1 MRTVRRLGSSLR
13 SFRFIHTADIHLD
26 SPMRGLSDDVPGVAE
41 RLRLATREALTA
53 LVDAA
58 IERAVDFVVIAGDVY
73 DGDWRDYQTGVF
85 FVRQMHRLAGES
97 IPVYLIH
104 GNHDAQNQMTRSLS
118 LPGNVHVFSP
128 EAAETK
134 TIEHL
139 DVALH
144 GMSYA
149 ERAVTDNLVPGYPA
163 PVAGVFNIGV
173 LHTGLG
179 GRGGH
184 ANYAPCSLD
193 ELTAK
198 GYDYWALGHVHGA
211 EVLAEHPH
219 VVFSGNLQGR
229 SIRETGAKSA
239 YEVIV
244 EDGRVAALRPIHCD
258 VARWAETSINVSA
271 ADDFNDVIAAMRRAI
286 ETGADAVE
294 GRLLAVRL
302 HLTGTTA
309 LHDQLAA
316 APERLLAEARAAA
329 AGLGTAQVYV
339 EKIKLATAPQL
350 DAATRRER
358 QDALGELQRLLD
370 DAVDDPYIREMIEKD
385 VRRLA
390 ERLPHEIRE
399 HADDA
404 LLRAAIDGDTATLI
418 HGAGDYL
425 LSRLAADERA
435 T

>member
-1 MRTVRRLGSSLR
+1 
-13 SFRFIHTADIHLD
+13 
-26 SPMRGLSDDVPGVAE
+26 MRGLSDDVPGVAE

-53 LVDAA
+53 LIDTA
-58 IERAVDFVVIAGDVY
+58 IERKVDLVVIAGDLY

-85 FVRQMHRLAGES
+85 FVRQMHRLAAAA

-118 LPGNVHVFSP
+118 LPDNVHVFSH

-134 TIEHL
+134 IIDGL

-144 GMSYA
+144 GTSYA

-163 PVAGVFNIGV
+163 PIAGAFNIGV

-239 YEVIV
+239 YEVVV
-244 EDGRVAALRPIHCD
+244 EDGRVAELRPIYCD
-258 VARWAETSINVSA
+258 VARWAESGVDVSA
-271 ADDFNDVIAAMRRAI
+271 ADDFNDVIAAMRLAI
-286 ETGADAVE
+286 ETGADAVD
-294 GRLLAVRL
+294 GRLLAIRL
-302 HLTGTTA
+302 RLTGTTA
-309 LHDQLAA
+309 LHDSLAA

-329 AGLGTAQVYV
+329 SGLSSTPVYV
-339 EKIKLATAPQL
+339 EKVKQATEPEL
-350 DAATRRER
+350 DATTRRER
-358 QDALGELQRLLD
+358 QDALGEMQRLLD
-370 DAVDDPYIREMIEKD
+370 EATNDPDIRAMIEKD
-385 VRRLA
+385 IRRLA

-418 HGAGDYL
+418 DGAGDYL
-425 LSRLAADERA
+425 LSRLAADESA
-435 T
+435 P

>member
-1 MRTVRRLGSSLR
+1 
-13 SFRFIHTADIHLD
+13 
-26 SPMRGLSDDVPGVAE
+26 MRGLSDDVPGVAE

-53 LVDAA
+53 LIDTA
-58 IERAVDFVVIAGDVY
+58 IERKVDFVVIAGDLY

-85 FVRQMHRLAGES
+85 FVRQMHRLAAAA

-118 LPGNVHVFSP
+118 LPDNVHVFSH

-134 TIEHL
+134 IIDGL

-144 GMSYA
+144 GTSYA

-163 PVAGVFNIGV
+163 PIAGAFNIGV

-239 YEVIV
+239 YEVVV
-244 EDGRVAALRPIHCD
+244 EDGRVAELRPIYCD
-258 VARWAETSINVSA
+258 VARWAESGVDVSA
-271 ADDFNDVIAAMRRAI
+271 ADDFNDVIAAMRLAI
-286 ETGADAVE
+286 ETGADAVD
-294 GRLLAVRL
+294 GRLLAIRL
-302 HLTGTTA
+302 RLTGTTA
-309 LHDQLAA
+309 LHDSLAA

-329 AGLGTAQVYV
+329 AGLSSTPVYV
-339 EKIKLATAPQL
+339 EKVKQATEPEL
-350 DAATRRER
+350 DATTRRER
-358 QDALGELQRLLD
+358 QDALGEMQRLLD
-370 DAVDDPYIREMIEKD
+370 EATNDPDIRAMIEKD
-385 VRRLA
+385 IRRLA

-418 HGAGDYL
+418 DGAGDYL
-425 LSRLAADERA
+425 LSRLAADESA
-435 T
+435 P

>member
-1 MRTVRRLGSSLR
+1 
-13 SFRFIHTADIHLD
+13 
-26 SPMRGLSDDVPGVAE
+26 MRGLSDDVPGVAE

-53 LVDAA
+53 LIDTA
-58 IERAVDFVVIAGDVY
+58 IERNVDFVVIAGDLY

-85 FVRQMHRLAGES
+85 FVRQMHRLASAS

-118 LPGNVHVFSP
+118 LPANVHVFSH

-134 TIEHL
+134 TIDGL

-144 GMSYA
+144 GASYA

-163 PVAGVFNIGV
+163 PTPGAFNIGV

-184 ANYAPCSLD
+184 ANYAPCSLE

-239 YEVIV
+239 YEVVV
-244 EDGRVAALRPIHCD
+244 EDGRVAELRPIYCD
-258 VARWAETSINVSA
+258 VARWAESGVDVSA
-271 ADDFNDVIAAMRRAI
+271 ADDFNDVIAAMRLAI
-286 ETGADAVE
+286 ETGADAVD
-294 GRLLAVRL
+294 GRLLAIRL
-302 HLTGTTA
+302 RLTGTTA
-309 LHDQLAA
+309 LHDSLAA

-329 AGLGTAQVYV
+329 SGLSSTPVYV
-339 EKIKLATAPQL
+339 EKVKQATEPEL
-350 DAATRRER
+350 DATTRRER
-358 QDALGELQRLLD
+358 QDALGEMQRLLD
-370 DAVDDPYIREMIEKD
+370 EATNDPDIRAMIEKD
-385 VRRLA
+385 IRRLA

-418 HGAGDYL
+418 DGAGDYL
-425 LSRLAADERA
+425 LSRLAADESA
-435 T
+435 P

>member
-1 MRTVRRLGSSLR
+1 M
-13 SFRFIHTADIHLD
+13 
-26 SPMRGLSDDVPGVAE
+26 
-41 RLRLATREALTA
+41 
-53 LVDAA
+53 
-58 IERAVDFVVIAGDVY
+58 
-73 DGDWRDYQTGVF
+73 F
-85 FVRQMHRLAGES
+85 FVRQMHRLASAS

-118 LPGNVHVFSP
+118 LPANVHVFSH

-134 TIEHL
+134 TIDGL

-144 GMSYA
+144 GASYA

-163 PVAGVFNIGV
+163 PTPGAFNIGV

-184 ANYAPCSLD
+184 ANYAPCSLE

-239 YEVIV
+239 YEVVV
-244 EDGRVAALRPIHCD
+244 EDGRVAELRPIYCD
-258 VARWAETSINVSA
+258 VARWAESGVDVSA
-271 ADDFNDVIAAMRRAI
+271 ADDFNDVIAAMRLAI
-286 ETGADAVE
+286 ETGADAVD
-294 GRLLAVRL
+294 GRLLAIRL
-302 HLTGTTA
+302 RLTGTTA
-309 LHDQLAA
+309 LHDSLAA

-329 AGLGTAQVYV
+329 AGLSSTPVYV
-339 EKIKLATAPQL
+339 EKVKQATEPEL
-350 DAATRRER
+350 DATTRRER
-358 QDALGELQRLLD
+358 QDALGEMQRLLD
-370 DAVDDPYIREMIEKD
+370 EATNDPDIRAMIEKD
-385 VRRLA
+385 IRRLA

-418 HGAGDYL
+418 DGAGDYL
-425 LSRLAADERA
+425 LSRLAADESA
-435 T
+435 P

>member
-1 MRTVRRLGSSLR
+1 MITPSSLR
-13 SFRFIHTADIHLD
+13 SFRFIHAADIHLD
-26 SPMRGLSDDVPGVAE
+26 SPMRGLSDTVPGVAE

-53 LVDAA
+53 LIDAA
-58 IERAVDFVVIAGDVY
+58 IERAVDFVIIAGDVY

-85 FVRQMHRLAGES
+85 FVRQMHRLASAS

-118 LPGNVHVFSP
+118 LPDNVYVFSH
-128 EAAETK
+128 EQAET
-134 TIEHL
+134 TTLEHL

-144 GMSYA
+144 GASYA

-163 PVAGVFNIGV
+163 PVAEHFNIGV

-244 EDGRVAALRPIHCD
+244 EDGRVAALRAVHCD
-258 VARWAETSINVSA
+258 VARWAESEVDIAA

-286 ETGADAVE
+286 ETGADAAE
-294 GRLLAVRL
+294 GRLLAIRL

-309 LHDQLAA
+309 LHDRLAA
-316 APERLLAEARAAA
+316 VPERLLAEARAAA
-329 AGLGTAQVYV
+329 AAMGSAQVYV
-339 EKIKLATAPQL
+339 EKIKLATTPAL
-350 DAATRRER
+350 DAATRRAR
-358 QDALGELQRLLD
+358 QDALGEMQRLLD
-370 DAVDDPYIREMIEKD
+370 EAVEDPDIRAMIEKD
-385 VRRLA
+385 IRRLA
-390 ERLPHEIRE
+390 ERLPYEIRE
-399 HADDA
+399 NADDA

-418 HGAGDYL
+418 DGAGDYL
-425 LSRLAADERA
+425 LSRLAADESMS
-435 T
+435 

>member
-1 MRTVRRLGSSLR
+1 
-13 SFRFIHTADIHLD
+13 
-26 SPMRGLSDDVPGVAE
+26 MRGLSDDVPGVAE

-53 LVDAA
+53 LIDTA
-58 IERAVDFVVIAGDVY
+58 IERNVDFVVIAGDLY

-85 FVRQMHRLAGES
+85 FVRQMHRLAAAA

-118 LPGNVHVFSP
+118 LPDNVHVFSH

-134 TIEHL
+134 IIDGL

-144 GMSYA
+144 GTSYA

-163 PVAGVFNIGV
+163 PIAGAFNIGV

-239 YEVIV
+239 YEVVV
-244 EDGRVAALRPIHCD
+244 EDGRVAELRPIYCD
-258 VARWAETSINVSA
+258 VARWAESGVDVSA
-271 ADDFNDVIAAMRRAI
+271 ADDFNDVIAAMRLAI
-286 ETGADAVE
+286 ETGADAVD
-294 GRLLAVRL
+294 GRLLAIRL
-302 HLTGTTA
+302 RLTGTTA
-309 LHDQLAA
+309 LHDSLAA

-329 AGLGTAQVYV
+329 SGLSSTPVYV
-339 EKIKLATAPQL
+339 EKVKQATEPEL
-350 DAATRRER
+350 DATTRRER
-358 QDALGELQRLLD
+358 QDALGEMQRLLD
-370 DAVDDPYIREMIEKD
+370 EATNDPDIRAMIEKD
-385 VRRLA
+385 IRRLA

-418 HGAGDYL
+418 DGAGDYL
-425 LSRLAADERA
+425 LSRLAADESA
-435 T
+435 P

>member
-1 MRTVRRLGSSLR
+1 
-13 SFRFIHTADIHLD
+13 
-26 SPMRGLSDDVPGVAE
+26 MRGLSDDVPGVAE

-53 LVDAA
+53 LIDTA
-58 IERAVDFVVIAGDVY
+58 IERKVDFVVIAGDLY

-85 FVRQMHRLAGES
+85 FVRQMHRLAPAA

-118 LPGNVHVFSP
+118 LPDNVHVFSH

-134 TIEHL
+134 IIDGL

-144 GMSYA
+144 GTSYA

-163 PVAGVFNIGV
+163 PIAGAFNIGV

-239 YEVIV
+239 YEVVV
-244 EDGRVAALRPIHCD
+244 EDGRVAELRPIYCD
-258 VARWAETSINVSA
+258 VARWAESGVDVSA
-271 ADDFNDVIAAMRRAI
+271 ADDFNDVIAAMRLAI
-286 ETGADAVE
+286 ETGADAVD
-294 GRLLAVRL
+294 GRLLAIRL
-302 HLTGTTA
+302 RLTGTTA
-309 LHDQLAA
+309 LHDSLAA

-329 AGLGTAQVYV
+329 AGLSSTPVYV
-339 EKIKLATAPQL
+339 EKVKQATEPEL
-350 DAATRRER
+350 DATTRRER
-358 QDALGELQRLLD
+358 QDALGEMQRLLD
-370 DAVDDPYIREMIEKD
+370 EATNDPDIRAMIEKD
-385 VRRLA
+385 IRRLA

-418 HGAGDYL
+418 DGAGDYL
-425 LSRLAADERA
+425 LSRLAADESA
-435 T
+435 P

>member
-1 MRTVRRLGSSLR
+1 LH

-53 LVDAA
+53 LIDTA
-58 IERAVDFVVIAGDVY
+58 IERKVDLVVIAGDLY

-85 FVRQMHRLAGES
+85 FVRQMHRLAAAA

-118 LPGNVHVFSP
+118 LPDNVHVFSH

-134 TIEHL
+134 IIDGL

-144 GMSYA
+144 GTSYA

-163 PVAGVFNIGV
+163 PIAGAFNIGV

-239 YEVIV
+239 YEVVV
-244 EDGRVAALRPIHCD
+244 EDGRVAELRPIYCD
-258 VARWAETSINVSA
+258 VARWAESGVDVSA
-271 ADDFNDVIAAMRRAI
+271 ADDFNDVIAAMRLAI
-286 ETGADAVE
+286 ETGADAVD
-294 GRLLAVRL
+294 GRLLAIRL
-302 HLTGTTA
+302 RLTGTTA
-309 LHDQLAA
+309 LHDSLAA

-329 AGLGTAQVYV
+329 SGLSSTPVYV
-339 EKIKLATAPQL
+339 EKVKQATEPEL
-350 DAATRRER
+350 DATTRRER
-358 QDALGELQRLLD
+358 QDALGEMQRLLD
-370 DAVDDPYIREMIEKD
+370 EATNDPDIRAMIEKD
-385 VRRLA
+385 IRRLA

-418 HGAGDYL
+418 DGAGDYL
-425 LSRLAADERA
+425 LSRLAADESA
-435 T
+435 P

>member
-1 MRTVRRLGSSLR
+1 
-13 SFRFIHTADIHLD
+13 
-26 SPMRGLSDDVPGVAE
+26 MRGLSDDVPGVAE

-53 LVDAA
+53 LIDTA
-58 IERAVDFVVIAGDVY
+58 IERDVDFVVIAGDLY

-85 FVRQMHRLAGES
+85 FVRQMHRLAAAA

-118 LPGNVHVFSP
+118 LPDNVHVFSH

-134 TIEHL
+134 IIDGL

-144 GMSYA
+144 GTSYA

-163 PVAGVFNIGV
+163 PIAGAFNIGV

-239 YEVIV
+239 YEVVV
-244 EDGRVAALRPIHCD
+244 EDGRVAELRPIYCD
-258 VARWAETSINVSA
+258 VARWAESGVDVSA
-271 ADDFNDVIAAMRRAI
+271 ADDFNDVIAAMRLAI
-286 ETGADAVE
+286 ETGADAVD
-294 GRLLAVRL
+294 GRLLAIRL
-302 HLTGTTA
+302 RLTGTTA
-309 LHDQLAA
+309 LHDSLAA

-329 AGLGTAQVYV
+329 SGLSSTPVYV
-339 EKIKLATAPQL
+339 EKVKQATEPEL
-350 DAATRRER
+350 DATTRRER
-358 QDALGELQRLLD
+358 QDALGEMQRLLD
-370 DAVDDPYIREMIEKD
+370 EATNDPDIRAMIEKD
-385 VRRLA
+385 IRRLA

-418 HGAGDYL
+418 DGAGDYL
-425 LSRLAADERA
+425 LSRLAADESA
-435 T
+435 P

>member
-1 MRTVRRLGSSLR
+1 MH

-53 LVDAA
+53 LIDTA
-58 IERAVDFVVIAGDVY
+58 IERKVDLVVIAGDLY

-85 FVRQMHRLAGES
+85 FVRQMHRLAAAA

-118 LPGNVHVFSP
+118 LPDNVHVFSH

-134 TIEHL
+134 IIDGL

-144 GMSYA
+144 GTSYA

-163 PVAGVFNIGV
+163 PIAGAFNIGV

-239 YEVIV
+239 YEVVV
-244 EDGRVAALRPIHCD
+244 EDGRVAELRPIYCD
-258 VARWAETSINVSA
+258 VARWAESGVDVSA
-271 ADDFNDVIAAMRRAI
+271 ADDFNDVIAAMRLAI
-286 ETGADAVE
+286 ETGADAVD
-294 GRLLAVRL
+294 GRLLAIRL
-302 HLTGTTA
+302 RLTGTTA
-309 LHDQLAA
+309 LHDSLAA

-329 AGLGTAQVYV
+329 SGLSSTPVYV
-339 EKIKLATAPQL
+339 EKVKQATEPEL
-350 DAATRRER
+350 DATTRRER
-358 QDALGELQRLLD
+358 QDALGEMQRLLD
-370 DAVDDPYIREMIEKD
+370 EATNDPDIRAMIEKD
-385 VRRLA
+385 IRRLA

-418 HGAGDYL
+418 DGAGDYL
-425 LSRLAADERA
+425 LSRLAADESA
-435 T
+435 P

>member
-1 MRTVRRLGSSLR
+1 MS

-41 RLRLATREALTA
+41 QLRLATREALTA

-85 FVRQMHRLAGES
+85 FVRQMHRLNSAT

-118 LPGNVHVFSP
+118 LPDNVHVFSH
-128 EAAETK
+128 EHAETRA
-134 TIEHL
+134 IDEL
-139 DVALH
+139 GVALH

-149 ERAVTDNLVPGYPA
+149 RQKTTDNLVPGYPA
-163 PVAGVFNIGV
+163 PMPGAFNIGL

-179 GRGGH
+179 GLGGH
-184 ANYAPCSLD
+184 ENYAPCGLD

-244 EDGRVAALRPIHCD
+244 EDGRVAELRAIHCD
-258 VARWAETSINVSA
+258 VARWQHAEVDVSN
-271 ADDFNDVIAAMRRAI
+271 ADDFNDVTAAMRVAI
-286 ETGADAVE
+286 ETGVEAAD
-294 GRLLAVRL
+294 GRLLAIRL
-302 HLTGTTA
+302 RLTGTTA
-309 LHDQLAA
+309 LHDRLVA
-316 APERLLAEARAAA
+316 APEQLLAEARAAA
-329 AGLGTAQVYV
+329 AGLGGTPVYV
-339 EKIKLATAPQL
+339 EKVRLATAPAL
-350 DAATRRER
+350 DAATRRAR

-370 DAVDDPYIREMIEKD
+370 DARNDADIREMIEKD
-385 VRRLA
+385 VRKLA
-390 ERLPHEIRE
+390 ERLPHEIRTD
-399 HADDA
+399 ADDA
-404 LLRAAIDGDTATLI
+404 LLRAAIDGDTAALI
-418 HGAGDYL
+418 DGAGDYL
-425 LSRLAADERA
+425 LSRLAADEDA
-435 T
+435 S

>member
-1 MRTVRRLGSSLR
+1 
-13 SFRFIHTADIHLD
+13 
-26 SPMRGLSDDVPGVAE
+26 MRGLSDDVPGVAE

-53 LVDAA
+53 LIDTA
-58 IERAVDFVVIAGDVY
+58 IERNVDFVVIAGDLY

-85 FVRQMHRLAGES
+85 FVRQMHRLAAAA

-118 LPGNVHVFSP
+118 LPDNVHVFSH

-134 TIEHL
+134 IIDGL

-144 GMSYA
+144 GTSYA

-163 PVAGVFNIGV
+163 PIAGAFNIGV

-239 YEVIV
+239 YEVVV
-244 EDGRVAALRPIHCD
+244 EDGRVAELRPIYCD
-258 VARWAETSINVSA
+258 VARWAESGVDVSA
-271 ADDFNDVIAAMRRAI
+271 ADDFNDVIAAMRLAI
-286 ETGADAVE
+286 ETGADAVD
-294 GRLLAVRL
+294 GRLLAIRL
-302 HLTGTTA
+302 RLTGTTA
-309 LHDQLAA
+309 LHDSLAA

-329 AGLGTAQVYV
+329 AGLSSTPVYV
-339 EKIKLATAPQL
+339 EKVKQATEPEL
-350 DAATRRER
+350 DATTRRER
-358 QDALGELQRLLD
+358 QDALGEMQRLLD
-370 DAVDDPYIREMIEKD
+370 EATNDPDIRAMIEKD
-385 VRRLA
+385 IRRLA

-418 HGAGDYL
+418 DGAGDYL
-425 LSRLAADERA
+425 LSRLAADESA
-435 T
+435 P

>member
-1 MRTVRRLGSSLR
+1 LS
-13 SFRFIHTADIHLD
+13 SFRFIHAADVHLD
-26 SPMRGLSDDVPGVAE
+26 SPMRGLSEDVPGVAE

-58 IERAVDFVVIAGDVY
+58 IERAVDFLIIAGDLY

-85 FVRQMHRLAGES
+85 FVRQMNRLASAE

-118 LPGNVHVFSP
+118 LPGNVHVFSH

-134 TIEHL
+134 TVEAF

-144 GMSYA
+144 GVSYA
-149 ERAVTDNLVPGYPA
+149 ERAVTHNLVPGYPA
-163 PVAGVFNIGV
+163 PVGGCFNIGL
-173 LHTGLG
+173 LHTALG
-179 GRGGH
+179 GRDGH

-239 YEVIV
+239 YEVVV
-244 EDGRVAALRPIHCD
+244 EGGRVAELQAIHCD
-258 VARWAETSINVSA
+258 VARWADSA
-271 ADDFNDVIAAMRRAI
+271 VDISSAEDFNDVLAAMR
-286 ETGADAVE
+286 GAVE
-294 GRLLAVRL
+294 ASVEAADGRLLAIRL
-302 HLTGTTA
+302 RLTGTTD
-309 LHDQLAA
+309 LHDQLIA

-329 AGLGTAQVYV
+329 AGVGSAQVYV
-339 EKIKLATAPQL
+339 EKIKLGTAPTVA
-350 DAATRRER
+350 AATRRER
-358 QDALGELQRLLD
+358 QDALGEMQRLLD
-370 DAVDDPYIREMIEKD
+370 EAADDPDIREMIEKD
-385 VRRLA
+385 IRRLA

-399 HADDA
+399 SADDP
-404 LLRAAIDGDTATLI
+404 LLRAAIDGDTAALI
-418 HGAGDYL
+418 NGASDYL
-425 LSRLAADERA
+425 LSRLAAEDA
-435 T
+435 S